1 MAHVPEGRRVFAD
14 MSVYENLLMGAY
26 TRKDKNEIAQSLEM
40 VYKRFPRLK
49 ERTGQRAG
57 TLSGGEQQMLA
68 IGRALVTNPK
78 LLIMDE
84 PSEGLAPVIVDQL
97 VEFCL
102 KLQQTDMSLLL
113 IEQNLSMAKR
123 VSKYVNVMMTGK
135 LVYQD
140 SFEKLLSDKD
150 LTNNLIGI

>member
-1 MAHVPEGRRVFAD
+1 M
-14 MSVYENLLMGAY
+14 
-26 TRKDKNEIAQSLEM
+26 
-40 VYKRFPRLK
+40 
-49 ERTGQRAG
+49 
-57 TLSGGEQQMLA
+57 
-68 IGRALVTNPK
+68 
-78 LLIMDE
+78 
-84 PSEGLAPVIVDQL
+84 IVDQL

>member
-1 MAHVPEGRRVFAD
+1 MPNRTVAENVFIGREPVRGPLHLVDGKA
-14 MSVYENLLMGAY
+14 MNRKCRELL
-26 TRKDKNEIAQSLEM
+26 QSLEIDIDPQT
-40 VYKRFPRLK
+40 KAK
-49 ERTGQRAG
+49 D
-57 TLSGGEQQMLA
+57 LSIAQQQMVEIAKA
-68 IGRALVTNPK
+68 ISSSNK

>member
-1 MAHVPEGRRVFAD
+1 M
-14 MSVYENLLMGAY
+14 
-26 TRKDKNEIAQSLEM
+26 
-40 VYKRFPRLK
+40 
-49 ERTGQRAG
+49 
-57 TLSGGEQQMLA
+57 
-68 IGRALVTNPK
+68 
-78 LLIMDE
+78 
-84 PSEGLAPVIVDQL
+84 IVDQL

-102 KLQQTDMSLLL
+102 KLQQTEMSLLL

>member
-1 MAHVPEGRRVFAD
+1 
-14 MSVYENLLMGAY
+14 MSL
-26 TRKDKNEIAQSLEM
+26 R
-40 VYKRFPRLK
+40 
-49 ERTGQRAG
+49 
-57 TLSGGEQQMLA
+57 
-68 IGRALVTNPK
+68 
-78 LLIMDE
+78 
-84 PSEGLAPVIVDQL
+84 EGLAPVIVDQL

>member
-1 MAHVPEGRRVFAD
+1 
-14 MSVYENLLMGAY
+14 
-26 TRKDKNEIAQSLEM
+26 
-40 VYKRFPRLK
+40 
-49 ERTGQRAG
+49 
-57 TLSGGEQQMLA
+57 
-68 IGRALVTNPK
+68 
-78 LLIMDE
+78 MDE

>member
-1 MAHVPEGRRVFAD
+1 
-14 MSVYENLLMGAY
+14 
-26 TRKDKNEIAQSLEM
+26 
-40 VYKRFPRLK
+40 
-49 ERTGQRAG
+49 
-57 TLSGGEQQMLA
+57 MLA

-150 LTNNLIGI
+150 LTNNLIDI

>member
-1 MAHVPEGRRVFAD
+1 
-14 MSVYENLLMGAY
+14 
-26 TRKDKNEIAQSLEM
+26 
-40 VYKRFPRLK
+40 
-49 ERTGQRAG
+49 
-57 TLSGGEQQMLA
+57 MLA

>member
-1 MAHVPEGRRVFAD
+1 
-14 MSVYENLLMGAY
+14 
-26 TRKDKNEIAQSLEM
+26 
-40 VYKRFPRLK
+40 
-49 ERTGQRAG
+49 
-57 TLSGGEQQMLA
+57 
-68 IGRALVTNPK
+68 
-78 LLIMDE
+78 
-84 PSEGLAPVIVDQL
+84 
-97 VEFCL
+97 
-102 KLQQTDMSLLL
+102 MSLLL